1 MNTNRMP
8 KNAPEPQTLNLSFVT
23 KTLFLSTHISPTH
36 RGGPFKRT
44 LFYKK
49 KSIPKNVRQL
59 RFKIVVLTM
68 EIHCNDKN
76 LKYQF
81 FQIALKRPT
90 GPIQY

>member
-1 MNTNRMP
+1 MNTNRIP

-49 KSIPKNVRQL
+49 KIITKNVRQL
-59 RFKIVVLTM
+59 RFKIVV
-68 EIHCNDKN
+68 HYKNKN
-76 LKYQF
+76 LKFQV

-90 GPIQY
+90 GLIQS